1 MKIVIIGDFS
11 KKSIKMIVEQFLSD
25 WKVVIVSVQKME
37 PELADAEV
45 IIPEHVTVDGP
56 FLDRAKKLKLV
67 QTGAGFD
74 NVMIS
79 ECTKRGIYV
88 ANAAGVNT
96 IAVAEHVL
104 AFILCWYKAM
114 IHLDGTMKRGEYG
127 VDYTGSEVTGKTIGI
142 VGMGSIGQ
150 AVARRALAFEM
161 KVLGYDIRPVE
172 VDRGVQMTDMATLL
186 GHSDVITLHTFLN
199 DQTRHMIGR
208 REFDSM
214 KKNAFL
220 INTSRGPIV
229 DEAALVEALQANKIA
244 GAGLDVFEKEPL
256 PKESPLCRMKNVIL
270 TPHTAGMPDGLK
282 FHQKRYAYFWE
293 NILRVSQGKVPLNA
307 LNQILNGSGAVS
319 SW

>member
-1 MKIVIIGDFS
+1 MKIVIIGDFTEGS
-11 KKSIKMIVEQFLSD
+11 KKRIVAQFPPD
-25 WKVVIVSVQKME
+25 WRVVIVAARDME

-74 NVMIS
+74 NVAIA
-79 ECTKRGIYV
+79 ECTRRGIYV

-96 IAVAEHVL
+96 VAVAEHVFAL
-104 AFILCWYKAM
+104 TLSWYKAM
-114 IHLDGTMKRGEYG
+114 VHLDGALKRGEYG
-127 VDYTGSEVTGKTIGI
+127 VDYGGAEVAGKTIGI

-161 KVLGYDIRPVE
+161 EVLGHDIRPV
-172 VDRGVQMTDMATLL
+172 DAPGGVRMTDMGTLL
-186 GHSDVITLHTFLN
+186 SRSEVITLHTFL
-199 DQTRHMIGR
+199 DDRTRHLIGR
-208 REFDSM
+208 RELDAM
-214 KKNAFL
+214 RRDAFL
-220 INTSRGPIV
+220 INTSRGAVIH
-229 DEAALVEALQANKIA
+229 EAALIEALQAKRIA

-256 PKESPLCRMKNVIL
+256 PKESPLRNMGNVIL

-282 FHQKRYAYFWE
+282 FHQKRYAYFRE

-307 LNQILNGSGAVS
+307 LNRM
-319 SW
+319 

>member
-1 MKIVIIGDFS
+1 MKIVIVGDFS
-11 KKSIKMIVEQFLSD
+11 KTSTKMIVGQFPSD
-25 WKVVIVSVQKME
+25 WRVVIVSGQDME

-45 IIPEHVTVDGP
+45 IIPEHVMVDGP
-56 FLDRAKKLKLV
+56 FLDRAKKLRLV

-74 NVMIS
+74 NVVIP

-104 AFILCWYKAM
+104 TFILCWYKAM
-114 IHLDGTMKRGEYG
+114 IQLDGMMKREEYG
-127 VDYTGSEVTGKTIGI
+127 VDYTGSEVAGKTIGI
-142 VGMGSIGQ
+142 VGMGSIGK
-150 AVARRALAFEM
+150 AVARRALPFEM

-172 VDRGVQMTDMATLL
+172 VDRCVQMTDMATLL
-186 GHSDVITLHTFLN
+186 SHADVLTLHTFLD

-208 REFDSM
+208 QEFDSM
-214 KKNAFL
+214 KKDAIL

-229 DEAALVEALQANKIA
+229 DEAALIDALQSNKIA

-256 PKESPLCRMKNVIL
+256 PKESPLRRMKNVIL

-282 FHQKRYAYFWE
+282 FHQKRYAYFRG

-307 LNQILNGSGAVS
+307 LNQI
-319 SW
+319 